1 MRRREFITL
10 LGGAAAMWPQ
20 AAPAQEVGRQY
31 RIAILAPPDWQIF
44 LDELGRAGFVEGR
57 NLEIDSRGLGVTP
70 ASYEK
75 VAVELTKAQPDVL
88 IVAGPDAARAAQK
101 ATQRIPIVA
110 LADDLLG
117 SKLVASMPHP
127 DGNTTGVAIFAFQLD
142 VKRLELLHEALPGVR
157 HIAVFADHEPIRNI
171 DALESAAGAFGIEIV
186 PFAAR
191 SEDEVIR
198 AIDAMKAT
206 PVEAVNVLASSLLW
220 GEFRLLIRDRFNLHR
235 LPAIWQ
241 WPEGAEAG
249 GLIAYGPRLS
259 VVFRQCAR
267 QVAKLLRGA
276 KVVEVPVEQPTE
288 FELIINLRTAK
299 TLGVEMP
306 PGLLSRANNT
316 VE

>member
-31 RIAILAPPDWQIF
+31 RIAILAAPGWEIF
-44 LDELGRAGFVEGR
+44 LDELGQAGFVEGR
-57 NLEIDSRGLGVTP
+57 NLEIDSRGLGVAP

-75 VAVELTKAQPDVL
+75 VAVELTKARPDVL
-88 IVAGPDAARAAQK
+88 MVAGPDAARAAQK

-171 DALESAAGAFGIEIV
+171 DALESAARAFGIEIV

-206 PVEAVNVLASSLLW
+206 PVEAVNVLASSILW
-220 GEFRLLIRDRFNLHR
+220 GEFRLLIRDRLTCIACRPFGNG
-235 LPAIWQ
+235 PK
-241 WPEGAEAG
+241 
-249 GLIAYGPRLS
+249 GLR
-259 VVFRQCAR
+259 
-267 QVAKLLRGA
+267 
-276 KVVEVPVEQPTE
+276 
-288 FELIINLRTAK
+288 
-299 TLGVEMP
+299 
-306 PGLLSRANNT
+306 RAA
-316 VE
+316 

>member
-10 LGGAAAMWPQ
+10 LGGAAAAWPH
-20 AAPAQEVGRQY
+20 AAPAQQAGRQY
-31 RIAILAPPDWQIF
+31 RIAILAAPGWQIF
-44 LDELGRAGFVEGR
+44 FDELGQAGFVEGH
-57 NLEIDSRGLGVTP
+57 NLQIDGRGLGVAT

-75 VAVELTKAQPDVL
+75 VAVELTKARPDVL
-88 IVAGPDAARAAQK
+88 MVAGPDAARAAQK

-127 DGNTTGVAIFAFQLD
+127 EGNTTGVAIFAFQLD
-142 VKRLELLHEALPGVR
+142 LKRLELLHEALPGAR
-157 HIAVFADHEPIRNI
+157 RIAIFAENEPIRNI
-171 DALESAAGAFGIEIV
+171 DALESAARAFGMEIV

-191 SEDEVIR
+191 SKDEVIR
-198 AIDAMKAT
+198 AIDAMKAA
-206 PVEAVNVLASSLLW
+206 PVDAVNVLASPLLG
-220 GEFRLLIRDRFNLHR
+220 GEFRSLIRDRFNLHR
-235 LPAIWQ
+235 LPAILQ
-241 WPEGAEAG
+241 WPEEAEAG

-267 QVAKLLRGA
+267 LVVKLLRGA
-276 KVVEVPVEQPTE
+276 KVVDLPVEQPTE

>member
-20 AAPAQEVGRQY
+20 AAPAQEVRRQY
-31 RIAILAPPDWQIF
+31 RIAIIGPPRWQSF
-44 LDELGRAGFVEGR
+44 LDELGQAGFVEGR
-57 NLEIDSRGLGVTP
+57 NLEVDSRGMGVAT
-70 ASYEK
+70 ASYETM
-75 VAVELTKAQPDVL
+75 AVELTKPRPDVL
-88 IVAGPDAARAAQK
+88 MVAGPEAARAAQK

-117 SKLVASMPHP
+117 SKLVASMHRP

-142 VKRLELLHEALPGVR
+142 VKRLGLLHEAIPGAR
-157 HIAVFADHEPIRNI
+157 RIAVFADHEPIRNI
-171 DALESAAGAFGIEIV
+171 RALESAALGFGIEIV

-191 SEDEVIR
+191 SEEEVIP
-198 AIDAMKAT
+198 AIAAMKAT
-206 PVEAVNVLASSLLW
+206 RVEAVNLLASPILW
-220 GEFRLLIRDRFNLHR
+220 GKFGLIHDRLDLHR

-259 VVFRQCAR
+259 VVSRQCAR

-276 KVVEVPVEQPTE
+276 KVADVPVEQPTE
-288 FELIINLRTAK
+288 FELIINLKTAK
-299 TLGVEMP
+299 TLGVEIP
-306 PGLLSRANNT
+306 PALLSRADQ
-316 VE
+316 VID